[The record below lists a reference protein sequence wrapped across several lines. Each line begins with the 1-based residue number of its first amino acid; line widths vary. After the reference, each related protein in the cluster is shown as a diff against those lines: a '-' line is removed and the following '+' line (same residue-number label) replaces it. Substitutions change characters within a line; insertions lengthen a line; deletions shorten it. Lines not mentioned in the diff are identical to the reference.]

1 MAKQGITT
9 GTTPDDGNGD
19 NLLAGAVKINSNF
32 DEVYGK
38 VGDGTNLYVGIV
50 SSLVAGTNV
59 SISTSFGQVTIS
71 ADDQQVGVS
80 TYSDISGIATSA
92 GIATEAVNAGIA
104 TYATTAGVS
113 TSVSGNLGIGVTG
126 TDVNIAGLVTAT
138 QFSGNISG
146 TAATFTTAALSGLG
160 TFAIGAY
167 SVGIVTAL
175 NGLSGNV
182 SGTAATFTGAV
193 RSGSAGF
200 TIDTVYDSWFTGGPG
215 QLLID
220 SNGEGNDDD
229 IFIIR
234 SSPRNTG
241 GGSNMKTFC
250 VDSES
255 DLYLYSHKTNGSY
268 SYQGKKFVVLGG
280 SANPYSASN
289 NNFSPVVINCGVTSV
304 TFDLEGHIGIGTTRP
319 TSTVGSGNTVKVA
332 TGIVTAYQY
341 YGDLSPACAGRW
353 ILGADGTDHYTF
365 SGPGLGSSTTNDP
378 TLYLQRGRKYA
389 FSNQSG
395 GHPFRLQ
402 STANGSTGTQWNVGV
417 TNNDAADGTDL
428 LFEVPFGAPNTLY
441 YQCTSHANMGG
452 SIVIYPNI

>member
-9 GTTPDDGNGD
+9 GTTPDDGTGD
-19 NLLAGAVKINSNF
+19 NLLDGAVKINSNF

-80 TYSDISGIATSA
+80 TYSDVSGIATSA

-175 NGLSGNV
+175 NGVSGNI
-182 SGTAATFTGAV
+182 SGTAGTFSGAV
-193 RSGSAGF
+193 NAGNSSDGF
-200 TIDTVYDSWFTGGPG
+200 AITGGYNNYFKYMAMM
-215 QLLID
+215 IAC
-220 SNGEGNDDD
+220 NGEGNNEDV
-229 IFIIR
+229 ITTKVNSR
-234 SSPRNTG
+234 GTG

-250 VDSES
+250 LDSEG

-280 SANPYSASN
+280 SANPYGASN
-289 NNFSPVVINCGVTSV
+289 NNFSPVVINCGVSSV

-319 TSTVGSGNTVKVA
+319 TSTVGSGNTIKVA

-353 ILGADGTDHYTF
+353 ILGASGTDHYTF
-365 SGPGLGSSTTNDP
+365 TGPGLGSSTTNDP